1 MNINSKLA
9 IGDNELFFMITKNLT
24 WYYENCKSPDTN
36 KLLAVRDNLSV
47 LSYNLASIAADLKLD
62 YNTNYYIR
70 KIETARSKQGFI
82 ARGKSAAQ
90 SETDS
95 IVAMSDHFKNEL
107 EAEANSY
114 KVDLLLKQVNKILD
128 AMNQRIAFARSEEY
142 TARKQENNV

>member
-1 MNINSKLA
+1 MTINSKIN
-9 IGDNELFFMITKNLT
+9 IGDNQLFFLISQDLN
-24 WYYENCKSPDTN
+24 WYYENCKTPDIN
-36 KLLAVRDNLSV
+36 KLLSIRDHLAVM
-47 LSYNLASIAADLKLD
+47 SYNLASIAADLKLD

-142 TARKQENNV
+142 TSRKQENNV

>member
-1 MNINSKLA
+1 MLINSKIN
-9 IGDNELFFMITKNLT
+9 IGDSELFFLISKDIS
-24 WYYENCKSPDTN
+24 WFHDNCKTPDIL
-36 KLLAVRDNLSV
+36 KLLQVRDHLATC
-47 LSYNLASIAADLKLD
+47 SYNLASICADFKSN

-70 KIETARSKQGFI
+70 KIETARKKQGLI
-82 ARGKSAAQ
+82 NSGKSAAQ

>member
-9 IGDNELFFMITKNLT
+9 IGDNDLFFMITADLS
-24 WYYENCKSPDTN
+24 WYYENCKTPDTLN
-36 KLLAVRDNLSV
+36 LLRVRDHLSI
-47 LSYNLASIAADLKLD
+47 LSYNLASVAADMKQN

-70 KIETARSKQGFI
+70 KIETARKKQGLI
-82 ARGKSAAQ
+82 NSGKSAAQ

>member
-24 WYYENCKSPDTN
+24 WYYENCKSPDAN